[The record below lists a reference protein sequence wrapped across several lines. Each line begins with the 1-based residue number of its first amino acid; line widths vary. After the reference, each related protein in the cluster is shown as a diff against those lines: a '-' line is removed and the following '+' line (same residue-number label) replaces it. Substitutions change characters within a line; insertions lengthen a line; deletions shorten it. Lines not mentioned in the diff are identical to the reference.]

1 MSEFGCAECGGL
13 MRHGKCTDC
22 GSTKVGTMD
31 GRTNSEIIAEEEE
44 RSPRHRPYKTDAEEL
59 WR

>member
-1 MSEFGCAECGGL
+1 